1 MAPPVQEDE
10 DMEMEGDDSD
20 AAMYGG
26 GGGIAMEEGDQEQ
39 YNVVSDYTLR
49 MAGSGSSQ
57 PMTMIDPIS
66 GKMLPVSEVDQHMK
80 VQLMDP
86 RWRVEHKRFQDK
98 QRESGFA
105 EGGSIADNL
114 KQFARK
120 REDIFG
126 DKAKP
131 ANAAALAAA
140 QEAEEKKKAEIIWDG
155 DRSSIEELKR
165 QKAEAALRAG
175 PSVTTV
181 VSSGPTI
188 GPMIPGMGTS
198 VPLTLPPPV
207 IMVNPNAAPMPP
219 PMSMSSMINTQ
230 IGMSSGPMMHLP
242 PPMNM
247 GMGMPGMGG
256 MPMQPPL
263 PPVSDHNMQ
272 QQLMPPPMPSHFQPM
287 PPPMQPPLPTMQPPM
302 PPSMQQPPLPMQ
314 QPPLPM
320 QQPPLP
326 SSVQFMSAEADVYG
340 QPGKRARSDESMV
353 VSAEEFASRYPHPI
367 TIFVSTPL
375 DATNPAWALTGESV
389 TISSLSVTMSI
400 KDLKEVVTSMIGIP
414 TSKFQLKATDS
425 TTFFKDSQTLAEL
438 NLGDQARVELSVKTR
453 R

>member
-1 MAPPVQEDE
+1 MVAPEQEDE
-10 DMEMEGDDSD
+10 DMEMEGDDD
-20 AAMYGG
+20 DNAMYGG
-26 GGGIAMEEGDQEQ
+26 GGGVAPMEEGDQEQ

-131 ANAAALAAA
+131 PNAAALAAA
-140 QEAEEKKKAEIIWDG
+140 QEAEEKRKAEIIWDG

-175 PSVTTV
+175 PPKSVTSV

-198 VPLTLPPPV
+198 APLTLPPPV

-219 PMSMSSMINTQ
+219 PIPMGI
-230 IGMSSGPMMHLP
+230 SSGPMMHVP
-242 PPMNM
+242 PSMNM

-256 MPMQPPL
+256 MPMQPP
-263 PPVSDHNMQ
+263 PPVLDHTMQ
-272 QQLMPPPMPSHFQPM
+272 QQPLIPPSMPSHFQPM
-287 PPPMQPPLPTMQPPM
+287 PPPMQPPLPTMQPP
-302 PPSMQQPPLPMQ
+302 PLPTMQQPPLPMH
-314 QPPLPM
+314 
-320 QQPPLP
+320 PPLP
-326 SSVQFMSAEADVYG
+326 SSVQFVSAEADVYG
-340 QPGKRARSDESMV
+340 QPGKRARNDDSMI

-367 TIFVSTPL
+367 TVFVSTPL
-375 DATNPAWALTGESV
+375 DNTNPAWSLTGELVNVPSV
-389 TISSLSVTMSI
+389 SVTMSI
-400 KDLKEVVTSMIGIP
+400 KDLKEMVTSIIGIP

-425 TTFFKDSQTLAEL
+425 TTFFKDLQTLAEL
-438 NLGDQARVELSVKTR
+438 NLGDQARVDLSVKTR

>member
-1 MAPPVQEDE
+1 MAAPVQEDE
-10 DMEMEGDDSD
+10 DMEMEGDDGD
-20 AAMYGG
+20 NAMYGG
-26 GGGIAMEEGDQEQ
+26 SGVAPMEEGDQEQ

-131 ANAAALAAA
+131 PNAAALAAA
-140 QEAEEKKKAEIIWDG
+140 QEAEEKRKAEIIWDG

-219 PMSMSSMINTQ
+219 PMPM
-230 IGMSSGPMMHLP
+230 GMSSGSMMHIP

-256 MPMQPPL
+256 MPLQPPP
-263 PPVSDHNMQ
+263 PPVPDHTMQ
-272 QQLMPPPMPSHFQPM
+272 QQPLMPPPMPSHFQPM
-287 PPPMQPPLPTMQPPM
+287 PPPMQPPLPTMQPPL
-302 PPSMQQPPLPMQ
+302 PTMQPPPLPMQ
-314 QPPLPM
+314 P
-320 QQPPLP
+320 PPLP
-326 SSVQFMSAEADVYG
+326 SSVQFVSAEADVYG
-340 QPGKRARSDESMV
+340 QPGKRARNDDSMM
-353 VSAEEFASRYPHPI
+353 VSAEEFASRYPHPM
-367 TIFVSTPL
+367 TVFVSTPL
-375 DATNPAWALTGESV
+375 DNTNPAWALTGELV
-389 TISSLSVTMSI
+389 TIPSVSVTMSI
-400 KDLKEVVTSMIGIP
+400 KDLKEMVTSIIGIP

-425 TTFFKDSQTLAEL
+425 TTFFKDSQILAEL
-438 NLGDQARVELSVKTR
+438 NLGDQARVDLSVKTR

>member
-1 MAPPVQEDE
+1 
-10 DMEMEGDDSD
+10 MEMEGDDGD
-20 AAMYGG
+20 GAMYGG
-26 GGGIAMEEGDQEQ
+26 GGIAPMEEGDQEQ

-155 DRSSIEELKR
+155 DRSSIEELRR

-175 PSVTTV
+175 PSVATV
-181 VSSGPTI
+181 VPSGPTI

-198 VPLTLPPPV
+198 VPLALPPPV

-219 PMSMSSMINTQ
+219 PMSMSMGATQ
-230 IGMSSGPMMHLP
+230 MGMSSGPMMHLP

-256 MPMQPPL
+256 MSMQPPL
-263 PPVSDHNMQ
+263 PPVPDHNLQ
-272 QQLMPPPMPSHFQPM
+272 QQLMPPPMQSHFQPMQPPM
-287 PPPMQPPLPTMQPPM
+287 PPPMQPPLPTMQPPL
-302 PPSMQQPPLPMQ
+302 PTMQPPPLPMQ
-314 QPPLPM
+314 P
-320 QQPPLP
+320 PPLP

-340 QPGKRARSDESMV
+340 QPGKRARNEESMV

-367 TIFVSTPL
+367 TIYVSTPL
-375 DATNPAWALTGESV
+375 DTSNPTWALTGESIAIPSV
-389 TISSLSVTMSI
+389 SVTMTI